1 MAEKEPIESE
11 EPKQGRRP
19 YVDRELEEYRSLME
33 VPSTFEDGFNRR
45 TIIGALFI
53 CFIMIPSS
61 IYLGLVAGVGIS
73 AAAEWVTIILF
84 TEVAR
89 RSFQR
94 LTRQE
99 VYILFYVAAAL
110 TTMVGSGRAGGP
122 FANLVWTQYF
132 ASSPAA
138 KGFGIAAGIPEWV
151 VPKPDSPGIIERTFV
166 HADWLVPIGLL
177 VLGQIIGRLQW
188 VGLGFILFRI
198 TSDIER
204 LPFPFAPIAAQGS
217 TALAEQTQKRE
228 TWRWHIFSVG
238 AVIGLAW
245 SVFYLFIPI
254 LSGSVLSNPI
264 QLIPIPF
271 IDLTTRTE
279 KILPGWPTGIATD
292 VSGILSGFI
301 VPFWAVMG
309 TAAASLIAMFVNPH
323 LVRTGNMPHYEPGM
337 DTVQTTFVAW
347 QDYWL
352 PAGIGVAIAIGII
365 GFWEVGKNLYMAK
378 RAGDIKRREEMGVT
392 GAARGDIP
400 IWLCIAFYLV
410 SVACLVVICRILI
423 PRFPMWWL
431 LFFGFFYTP
440 VMSYISARLTGLI
453 GQGIA
458 IPMVRE
464 ISFILSG
471 YRGVDIWFA
480 PIPLGDMGPQAQF
493 FRTVELTGTRM
504 TSVIKAEILMF
515 PLILGTSFLFW
526 QFIWRLQPIPS
537 QAYPYAQKMWPL
549 ESMQQALWFTATG
562 EDSTFFRD
570 AVFRPDKVRVIFIW
584 LGLAMGGYTILA
596 SFRMPTM
603 FIYGLI
609 RGTGQMPHGIIL
621 QLVGALLSRF
631 YFEKRYGRRQWK
643 LWAPVLM
650 AGFACGMGLMSMAG
664 SALAMVIRSV
674 KQFPY

>member
-1 MAEKEPIESE
+1 LAEKEPLENE
-11 EPKQGRRP
+11 EQGEGRKP
-19 YVDRELEEYRSLME
+19 YVDREIEEYRTLMD
-33 VPSTFEDGFNRR
+33 VPSTFEEGFNRR

-53 CFIMIPSS
+53 CLIMIPSS

-89 RSFQR
+89 RSFQK
-94 LTRQE
+94 LSRQE

-122 FANLVWTQYF
+122 FANLIWNQYF

-138 KGFGIAAGIPEWV
+138 KGFGIAAGIPTWV
-151 VPKPDSPGIIERTFV
+151 VPPPDSAGIIHRTFM

-177 VLGQIIGRLQW
+177 VLGHLIGRLQW
-188 VGLGFILFRI
+188 VGLGFLLFRV
-198 TSDIER
+198 TSDVEK
-204 LPFPFAPIAAQGS
+204 LPFPFAPIAAQGA
-217 TALAEQTQKRE
+217 TALAEHTQKRE

-245 SVFYLFIPI
+245 SFFYLFIPI

-279 KILPGWPTGIATD
+279 KVLPGWPTGIATD
-292 VSGILSGFI
+292 VTQILAGFI
-301 VPFWAVMG
+301 IPFWAVMG
-309 TAAASLIAMFVNPH
+309 TAAASLIAMIVNPH

-337 DTVQTTFVAW
+337 DTIQTTFVAW

-352 PAGIGVAIAIGII
+352 PAGIGVAVAIGLI
-365 GFWEVGKNLYMAK
+365 GFWEVGKNLYMSK
-378 RAGDIKRREEMGVT
+378 KAGQIARREET
-392 GAARGDIP
+392 DTSGAARGDIP
-400 IWLCIAFYLV
+400 IWLCAVLYLFSV
-410 SVACLVVICRILI
+410 STLLVICRILI
-423 PRFPMWWL
+423 PRFPTWWL
-431 LFFGFFYTP
+431 IFFGFFYTP

-493 FRTVELTGTRM
+493 FRTVELTGTKM

-515 PLILGTSFLFW
+515 PLILITSFLFW

-537 QAYPYAQKMWPL
+537 QAYPFAQKMWPL
-549 ESMQQALWFTATG
+549 ESMQQALWFTATS
-562 EDSTFFRD
+562 EDSRFFQD
-570 AVFRPDKVRVIFIW
+570 AVFRPDKVRVIGIW
-584 LGLAMGGYTILA
+584 LGLAVGGYAVLA

-609 RGTGQMPHGIIL
+609 RGTGQMPHMIVL
-621 QLVGALLSRF
+621 QLAGALLSRF
-631 YFEKRYGRRQWK
+631 YFERRYGRRQWK